1 MSSKQ
6 DTPSTHRGSHDALCA
21 ARAGD
26 DDKFS
31 RHPEA
36 STVLPWAD
44 RIDIAPAHA
53 CANRL
58 VEARPG
64 KRDRT
69 ADEGCVAGLFGVRV
83 VECRGDAVLL
93 NRLAL
98 RLGTQAGQCLL
109 LPELKEQRTHV
120 ARDLGLHNRKHRRP
134 SAAGTL
140 SPHGEGQAATWPENP
155 AHFTH
160 RPQWIWQVHE
170 SEGAERYIEAR
181 IRQGQVLGVHAFEGD
196 V

>member
-93 NRLAL
+93 NRLAAAP
-98 RLGTQAGQCLL
+98 RHTGGTMS
-109 LPELKEQRTHV
+109 LPARVERT
-120 ARDLGLHNRKHRRP
+120 ADTRRSRPRPPQSKRPATIRSGNALPTRRGP
-134 SAAGTL
+134 SDHLA
-140 SPHGEGQAATWPENP
+140 
-155 AHFTH
+155 
-160 RPQWIWQVHE
+160 
-170 SEGAERYIEAR
+170 
-181 IRQGQVLGVHAFEGD
+181 
-196 V
+196 